1 MKPARVIVLAVVCG
15 AVCLFAVISP
25 GLRWSGAQAQQQDAQ
40 KFEIAFCNI
49 SAYTDVTVALMYKQ
63 DAQKWWVAGWYPLPD
78 GGCSL
83 LGSFLRDS
91 IYYYAEGSK
100 RSVWSAA
107 DNDQTAASKCVDHDK
122 AFDGDASAPSC
133 PAGQSAARFKL
144 IKIPAAAPRI
154 TWTLTGGK

>member
-1 MKPARVIVLAVVCG
+1 MKRASVIAVGVCG
-15 AVCLFAVISP
+15 ALCLFAIGFLGP
-25 GLRWSGAQAQQQDAQ
+25 RWSRAGAQQQDGQ

-49 SAYTDVTVALMYKQ
+49 SAFTDVAVALMYKQ
-63 DAQKWWVAGWYPLPD
+63 DAQRWWVAGWYALPD

-100 RSVWSAA
+100 NSVWRAA

-122 AFDGDASAPSC
+122 AFEGDAGAPAC
-133 PAGQSAARFKL
+133 PQGQSAVRFKL
-144 IKIPAAAPRI
+144 LKIPAGTPRL